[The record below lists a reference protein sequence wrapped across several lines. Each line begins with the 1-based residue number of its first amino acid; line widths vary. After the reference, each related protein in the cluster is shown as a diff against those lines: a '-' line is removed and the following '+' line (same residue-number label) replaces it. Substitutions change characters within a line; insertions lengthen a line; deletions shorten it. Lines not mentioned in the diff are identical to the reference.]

1 MISLKPYP
9 LLNPKSGFKIKVTDL
24 HIPVDRE
31 ELQRESGRPA
41 VERGTLV

>member
-9 LLNPKSGFKIKVTDL
+9 LLNPKSVTDL